1 MVGGCKPAKCGE
13 SRLAEEPV
21 SMSEHTERAPSR
33 AINAPN
39 VVLVLIGLFVAVHLY
54 RFSLPVAADT
64 EFLLKFAF
72 IPARY
77 DPPAGLDPR
86 WLVGGAGAEY
96 WTVVTHAFLHADWV
110 HLAINSFWMLAFGS
124 VLARRL
130 GALRFLVIS
139 ALCAIAGVGLYAAMN
154 WQEFAILIGASGAIS
169 GQTAAAL
176 RLIFSRP
183 SNLFQA
189 SRMRPEHMRASS
201 LSEVLRNPQ
210 ALVFVG
216 VWMAVN
222 VFFGL
227 NSDLM
232 PGVEAG
238 GIAWEAH
245 LGGFLAGL
253 LLFGLFDRKF
263 AKTS

>member
-1 MVGGCKPAKCGE
+1 
-13 SRLAEEPV
+13 
-21 SMSEHTERAPSR
+21 MSEHTQRAPSR
-33 AINAPN
+33 AINAPS
-39 VVLVLIGLFVAVHLY
+39 VVLILIGLFVVVHLY
-54 RFSLPVAADT
+54 RLSLPEGADA
-64 EFLLKFAF
+64 EFLLRFAF

-77 DPPAGLDPR
+77 DPPADLDPR
-86 WLVGGAGAEY
+86 WLVGGNGADF
-96 WTVVTHAFLHADWV
+96 WTVITHAFLHADWI
-110 HLAINSFWMLAFGS
+110 HLGINSFWMLAFGS

-130 GALRFLVIS
+130 GAIRFLAIS
-139 ALCAIAGVGLYAAMN
+139 ALCAVAGVAVYAASN

-189 SRMRPEHMRASS
+189 SRMQPEHMRASS
-201 LSEVLRNPQ
+201 LVEVMRNPQ
-210 ALVFVG
+210 AVVFVA

-222 VFFGL
+222 VFFGV

-232 PGVEAG
+232 PGVDAG

-263 AKTS
+263 A